1 MIDNRNNFLE
11 VNILASVT
19 RPVVSELSFEEA
31 LEALS
36 REERFMGTV
45 SAMNSLLVK
54 KGIYS
59 TAEFERIFVDW
70 AAAQMEKPS
79 SARPGK
85 R

>member
-1 MIDNRNNFLE
+1 VE
-11 VNILASVT
+11 ILASVT
-19 RPVVSELSFEEA
+19 RPLASELSFEDA

-36 REERFMGTV
+36 REERFMATV

-59 TAEFERIFVDW
+59 AAEFQEIFVEW

-79 SARPGK
+79 RVRPGK

>member
-1 MIDNRNNFLE
+1 M
-11 VNILASVT
+11 ASVT
-19 RPVVSELSFEEA
+19 RPLASELTLEDA
-31 LEALS
+31 IEALS

-59 TAEFERIFVDW
+59 TAEFQEIFVEW
-70 AAAQMEKPS
+70 AAAQMEKP
-79 SARPGK
+79 ARERPGK